1 MHGRLRYVCFYA
13 RKIFQIAQR
22 LYLYHIDMGMFAI
35 ICVDCV
41 VCAAHFGRSHIA
53 SFHLFLLIC
62 ILFARFL
69 CVIHL
74 QRVSNPTRAL
84 VHFLNLFQYA
94 SVYVRVCVC
103 VSRCEWTFIRAQ
115 CKITMS
121 YIICI

>member
-1 MHGRLRYVCFYA
+1 MHDRLRYVCFYA

-22 LYLYHIDMGMFAI
+22 LYLYHIDMDMFAI

-53 SFHLFLLIC
+53 SFHLF
-62 ILFARFL
+62 FAHLYFIRSIPVCYSLTTRFEPDSGIGSFFEPFS
-69 CVIHL
+69 IH
-74 QRVSNPTRAL
+74 
-84 VHFLNLFQYA
+84 A

-121 YIICI
+121 YII